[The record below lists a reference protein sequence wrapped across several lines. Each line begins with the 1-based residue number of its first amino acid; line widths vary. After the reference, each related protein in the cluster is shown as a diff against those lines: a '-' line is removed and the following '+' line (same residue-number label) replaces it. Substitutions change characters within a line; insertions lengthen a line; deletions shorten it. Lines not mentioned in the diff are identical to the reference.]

1 MAKVMI
7 VEDNLNIALGLE
19 EIVKSIRSDID
30 TTITAYAKDALKEA
44 TLHKVDLFL
53 LDIQLFDYSG
63 IELASQL
70 RNIDRYKMTPIVFI
84 TAIPTKELLAF
95 KQIHCYDY
103 IVKPFRKDEV
113 IEVVSTI
120 LNFGIKKEEYINFNL
135 KNYIYRVKLDEIIY
149 IEVIMRKIKVVTIKE
164 EIELSKYTLQGILDE
179 LRDNF
184 IRCHRGY
191 VVNIDYISKIDRV
204 NNYILLD
211 KVDDK
216 IPIGRKYRDNLGG
229 AVGESN

>member
-44 TLHKVDLFL
+44 TLHEVDLFL

-63 IELASQL
+63 LELANQL
-70 RNIDRYKMTPIVFI
+70 RKIDRYKMTPIVFI

-103 IVKPFRKDEV
+103 IVKPFRKEEV
-113 IEVVSTI
+113 IEIVSTI

-211 KVDDK
+211 KGHDK

-229 AVGESN
+229 VVGESN

>member
-19 EIVKSIRSDID
+19 EIVRSIKSDID
-30 TTITAYAKDALKEA
+30 TTITGYAEEALKEA
-44 TLHKVDLFL
+44 ALQKVDLFL

-63 IELASQL
+63 IELASKL
-70 RNIDRYKMTPIVFI
+70 RNMDRYKMTPIVFI

-95 KQIHCYDY
+95 KKIHCYDY

-191 VVNIDYISKIDRV
+191 VVNIDYISKIDRA

-216 IPIGRKYRDNLGG
+216 IPIGRKYQDNLGG

>member
-1 MAKVMI
+1 MVKVMI

>member
-1 MAKVMI
+1 MVKVMI

-229 AVGESN
+229 VVGESN